1 MLLNTKGWCVMTDDI
16 VTQLRGY
23 DFMRDGDIPDVVMNK
38 AADEIEKLRKTIS
51 YIKIQG
57 NLMSAELERY
67 KDLYAREAVER
78 VEQTTPI
85 VAPKGSVLVLK
96 LQDNQHPY
104 LQSELAEMTNQ
115 MKLKLGVDVILI
127 QGWDVVGFWE
137 KGKHK

>member
-1 MLLNTKGWCVMTDDI
+1 MTDDI

-23 DFMRDGDIPDVVMNK
+23 DFMRDGDIPDVIMNK
-38 AADEIEKLRKTIS
+38 AADEIEKLRK
-51 YIKIQG
+51 
-57 NLMSAELERY
+57 ELEIY

-104 LQSELAEMTNQ
+104 LQSELAEITNQ
-115 MKLKLGVDVILI
+115 MKLKLGVDVIMI
-127 QGWDVVGFWE
+127 QGWDVVGFWK

>member
-1 MLLNTKGWCVMTDDI
+1 MTDDI
-16 VTQLRGY
+16 VTRLRELIS
-23 DFMRDGDIPDVVMNK
+23 DLKKTIPQTLMLE
-38 AADEIEKLRKTIS
+38 AADEIENLR
-51 YIKIQG
+51 
-57 NLMSAELERY
+57 AELKEFSSQYQQLKREIERY

-115 MKLKLGVDVILI
+115 MKLKLGVDVIMI